1 MKKESKPFKAKN
13 KKYEEKLKK
22 EHVKLIPAEKDI
34 IDLFDKYYDPMS
46 MYLKSQG
53 QLFTVDMLIEW
64 LTGTDLGQFQKPNQ
78 KDLDKN

>member
-1 MKKESKPFKAKN
+1 MKKESKPFKPKN

-34 IDLFDKYYDPMS
+34 IDLFDKYYEPTS

-64 LTGTDLGQFQKPNQ
+64 LTGTDLGQFQKQNQ